1 MVLFPVLLDGAVGTG
16 EDAGPAADAF
26 FFVNGNNAG
35 FRVFGERNG
44 EAGIDAGRLGAVMAA
59 HGKGYRLLFFDADAG
74 KRLRRFAVVGFN
86 EVARL

>member
-1 MVLFPVLLDGAVGTG
+1 MVLFLVLLDGAIGTG

-35 FRVFGERNG
+35 FRVFGERTG
-44 EAGIDAGRLGAVMAA
+44 ETGIDAGWLGAVMAA

-74 KRLRRFAVVGFN
+74 KRLR
-86 EVARL
+86 